1 MRTQTTRER
10 GTERLRVLVVD
21 DSELFRTGLQALLL
35 SEDFEV
41 VNAASGEAAL
51 RQVASFR
58 PDVVVMDMGMPDMSG
73 NEATRRILEAAPGTF
88 VMVLTGSEGADVL
101 EAIRAGASG
110 YQLKGAD
117 LTDIVK
123 AIRATA
129 AGHSP
134 FAAQVAGPLLAMVR
148 DTPVVAVERGVGA
161 ILSVRERQ
169 VLTLLAH
176 GCNNAEIADRLYISS
191 STVKHQVSGLLSKL
205 NVDNRIQAACVAI
218 RAGLVDDTVSLS

>member
-1 MRTQTTRER
+1 MQTERTRER
-10 GTERLRVLVVD
+10 GTEHLRVLVVD

-35 SEDFEV
+35 SEAFEV
-41 VNAASGEAAL
+41 ANAASGEAAL
-51 RQVASFR
+51 GQLAAFR

-73 NEATRRILEAAPGTF
+73 NEATRRILEAAPDTF

-117 LTDIVK
+117 LSDIVK

-134 FAAQVAGPLLAMVR
+134 FAAQVAGPLVAMVR
-148 DTPVVAVERGVGA
+148 DTPVAVGRGVGTV
-161 ILSVRERQ
+161 LSARERQ
-169 VLTLLAH
+169 VLTLLAN
-176 GCNNAEIADRLYISS
+176 GCNNAEIADRLYISP
-191 STVKHQVSGLLSKL
+191 STVKHQVSALLLKL
-205 NVDNRIQAACVAI
+205 DVDNRIQAACVAI
-218 RAGLVDDTVSLS
+218 RAGLVDDTVSFS

>member
-1 MRTQTTRER
+1 MHTQRTRER

-117 LTDIVK
+117 LSDIVK

-134 FAAQVAGPLLAMVR
+134 FAAQVAGPLLALVR
-148 DTPVVAVERGVGA
+148 DAPVAVGRGVGTV
-161 ILSVRERQ
+161 LSARERQ
-169 VLTLLAH
+169 VLTLLAN
-176 GCNNAEIADRLYISS
+176 GCNNAEIADRLYISP
-191 STVKHQVSGLLSKL
+191 STVKHQVSALLLKL
-205 NVDNRIQAACVAI
+205 DVDNRIQAACVAI

>member
-117 LTDIVK
+117 LADIVK

-148 DTPVVAVERGVGA
+148 DTPVAAGRGVGTV
-161 ILSVRERQ
+161 LSARERQ
-169 VLTLLAH
+169 VLTLLAN
-176 GCNNAEIADRLYISS
+176 GCNNAEIADRLYIST